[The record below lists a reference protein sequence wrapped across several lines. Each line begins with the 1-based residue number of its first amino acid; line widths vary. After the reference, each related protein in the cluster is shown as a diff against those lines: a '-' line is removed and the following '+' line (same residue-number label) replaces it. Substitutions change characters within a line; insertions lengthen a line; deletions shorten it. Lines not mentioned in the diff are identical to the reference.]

1 MGFRPTSETFPLL
14 LVINP
19 NAGKKSSSEHLTKT
33 IQPALDHA
41 GVPYRVIETTSKG
54 FAQEY
59 FRENIRQ
66 IFIDFVQSLAASS
79 SAVSAQQGDTEGVTG
94 TGEGTTTTA
103 AATTAGPPEVVLKIM
118 VIGGDGTVHEV
129 INGVLQGIHGSSPS
143 SGPSFVNDNFRPKVE
158 LSIIPTGTGNA
169 IATSQGVMNPQDA
182 LDRFL
187 AEKSVP
193 LRVVQVSQRNNN
205 TSHTNTN
212 TTTTTTNSNGDNDSS
227 STQGAWKPVV
237 YTAVVN
243 SFGLHCATVFD
254 AEGLRGLGNVRFKAS
269 VLKNIAFLKQY
280 PARVELFGPVQKY
293 DRSSHQLIANATTTT
308 TSPQQDQQ
316 QQQQQQQQP
325 SVTLPGPFTYLM
337 LTKQSSL
344 EPGFV
349 PTPFAN
355 TSDEWLDI
363 LAVQN
368 VGRGQILDILGD
380 ALKDGLHVKQH
391 ENVEYYKAKVVE
403 IETPTQGRL
412 CVDGEFLDIAAGPE
426 GRVRFEVVSD
436 PNIQLFHLCV

>member
-1 MGFRPTSETFPLL
+1 MGFRPTSEAFPVLI
-14 LVINP
+14 VINP
-19 NAGKKSSSEHLTKT
+19 NAGRKTSREQLTKT
-33 IQPALDHA
+33 IQPTLDNA

-59 FRENIRQ
+59 FRDNIRQ
-66 IFIDFVQSLAASS
+66 IFIDLVQSLAGAASS
-79 SAVSAQQGDTEGVTG
+79 GAVSAQQGDTEGETG

-103 AATTAGPPEVVLKIM
+103 ATAGPPEVELKIM

-129 INGVLQGIHGSSPS
+129 INGILQGIHGSSPS
-143 SGPSFVNDNFRPKVE
+143 SGPPFVNDNFRPKIE
-158 LSIIPTGTGNA
+158 LSIIPAGTGNA
-169 IATSQGVMNPQDA
+169 IATSQGVTNSQAA
-182 LDRFL
+182 LHCFL
-187 AEKSVP
+187 TGKSVP
-193 LRVVQVSQRNNN
+193 LRLVQVSQRNNA
-205 TSHTNTN
+205 SHAN
-212 TTTTTTNSNGDNDSS
+212 TTTTTTNSNGDNDSN
-227 STQGAWKPVV
+227 STQGAWKPVM

-254 AEGLRGLGNVRFKAS
+254 AEGLRSFGNVRFKAS
-269 VLKNIAFLKQY
+269 ALKNIAFLKQY
-280 PARVELFGPVQKY
+280 PARVELFGPYQKY
-293 DRSSHQLIANATTTT
+293 DRPSHQLIANTNTAIA
-308 TSPQQDQQ
+308 SPQHDQQQ

-337 LTKQSSL
+337 LTKQPTL

-368 VGRGQILDILGD
+368 AGRGQILDILGD
-380 ALKDGLHVKQH
+380 AVKEGLHVKRH
-391 ENVEYYKAKVVE
+391 DKVDYYKAKVVE
-403 IETPTQGRL
+403 IETPAQGRL

-436 PNIQLFHLCV
+436 PNIQLFHLSI

>member
-1 MGFRPTSETFPLL
+1 MGFRSTSETFPLL

-19 NAGKKSSSEHLTKT
+19 NAGRKSSSEQLTKT

-41 GVPYRVIETTSKG
+41 GVPFRVIETTSKG

-66 IFIDFVQSLAASS
+66 VLIDLAQSLAGASS
-79 SAVSAQQGDTEGVTG
+79 SATVSAQQGDTEGVTG
-94 TGEGTTTTA
+94 TGEGTTATA
-103 AATTAGPPEVVLKIM
+103 ATAGPPEVVLKIM
-118 VIGGDGTVHEV
+118 VVGGDGTVHEV

-143 SGPSFVNDNFRPKVE
+143 SDPSFVNDNFRPKVE

-169 IATSQGVMNPQDA
+169 IATSQGVTNPKAA

-187 AEKSVP
+187 AGKSVP
-193 LRVVQVSQRNNN
+193 LRVVQVSQRNN
-205 TSHTNTN
+205 
-212 TTTTTTNSNGDNDSS
+212 TTTTITNSNGDNESS
-227 STQGAWKPVV
+227 STQEAWKPVM

-269 VLKNIAFLKQY
+269 ALKNIVFLKQY
-280 PARVELFGPVQKY
+280 SARVELFGPFQKY
-293 DRSSHQLIANATTTT
+293 DRPSHQLIANTTTT
-308 TSPQQDQQ
+308 ATSPQQD
-316 QQQQQQQQP
+316 QQP

-344 EPGFV
+344 EPRFV

-368 VGRGQILDILGD
+368 AGRGQILDILGD
-380 ALKDGLHVKQH
+380 AVKEGLHVKQQ
-391 ENVEYYKAKVVE
+391 EKVEYYKAKVVE
-403 IETPTQGRL
+403 IETPSQGRL

-436 PNIQLFHLCV
+436 PDIQLFHINV

>member
-14 LVINP
+14 VVINP
-19 NAGKKSSSEHLTKT
+19 NAGKKSSSEQLTKT

-41 GVPYRVIETTSKG
+41 GIPYRVIETTSKG
-54 FAQEY
+54 FALEY
-59 FRENIRQ
+59 FKENIQQ

-79 SAVSAQQGDTEGVTG
+79 SAVSAQQGDTKGVTE

-103 AATTAGPPEVVLKIM
+103 ATATTAGPPEVVLKIM

-143 SGPSFVNDNFRPKVE
+143 SGPSFLDDNFRPKVE

-169 IATSQGVMNPQDA
+169 IATSQGVINPQAA

-187 AEKSVP
+187 AKKSVP
-193 LRVVQVSQRNNN
+193 LRVVQVSQRNN
-205 TSHTNTN
+205 TSHTNTA
-212 TTTTTTNSNGDNDSS
+212 TTTTANSDNGSN
-227 STQGAWKPVV
+227 STQGAWKPVM

-254 AEGLRGLGNVRFKAS
+254 AEGLRSLGNVRFKAS

-293 DRSSHQLIANATTTT
+293 DRSSHQLIADTTTIT
-308 TSPQQDQQ
+308 TSPQQD
-316 QQQQQQQQP
+316 QQQQQQQP

-337 LTKQSSL
+337 LSKQSSL

-380 ALKDGLHVKQH
+380 ALKNGLHVKQH
-391 ENVEYYKAKVVE
+391 EKVEYYKAKVVE

-412 CVDGEFLDIAAGPE
+412 CVDGEFLDIAPGPE

>member
-14 LVINP
+14 IVINP
-19 NAGKKSSSEHLTKT
+19 NAGKKSSSEQLTKT

-41 GVPYRVIETTSKG
+41 GVPYRVIKTTSKG

-59 FRENIRQ
+59 FKENIQQ
-66 IFIDFVQSLAASS
+66 IFIDLVQSLAGAASS
-79 SAVSAQQGDTEGVTG
+79 AAVSAQQGVTEGVTE
-94 TGEGTTTTA
+94 TGEGTTMTA
-103 AATTAGPPEVVLKIM
+103 ATAGPPEVVLKIM

-143 SGPSFVNDNFRPKVE
+143 SGPSFVNDSFRPKVE

-169 IATSQGVMNPQDA
+169 IATSQGVINPQAA

-187 AEKSVP
+187 AGKSVP
-193 LRVVQVSQRNNN
+193 LRVVQVSQRNNA
-205 TSHTNTN
+205 SHAN
-212 TTTTTTNSNGDNDSS
+212 TTTTNSNGDNDTN
-227 STQGAWKPVV
+227 STQGAWSPVV
-237 YTAVVN
+237 YTVVVN

-254 AEGLRGLGNVRFKAS
+254 AEGLRSLGNIRFKAS
-269 VLKNIAFLKQY
+269 ALKNIAFLKQY
-280 PARVELFGPVQKY
+280 PARVELFRPVQKY
-293 DRSSHQLIANATTTT
+293 DRSSHQLIANTTTT
-308 TSPQQDQQ
+308 TISPPQD
-316 QQQQQQQQP
+316 QQQP
-325 SVTLPGPFTYLM
+325 SVTLLGPFTYLM
-337 LTKQSSL
+337 LTKQPSL

-368 VGRGQILDILGD
+368 VGRGQILNILGD
-380 ALKDGLHVKQH
+380 ALKEGLHVKQH
-391 ENVEYYKAKVVE
+391 EKVEYYKAKVVE

-412 CVDGEFLDIAAGPE
+412 CVDGEFLDMAAGPE

-436 PNIQLFHLCV
+436 PNIQLFHLSV

>member
-14 LVINP
+14 VVINP
-19 NAGKKSSSEHLTKT
+19 NAGKKSSSEQLTKT

-66 IFIDFVQSLAASS
+66 IFIDLVQSLTASS

-94 TGEGTTTTA
+94 TGEGMATTA
-103 AATTAGPPEVVLKIM
+103 AAMTAGPPEVVLKIM

-143 SGPSFVNDNFRPKVE
+143 SGPSVVNDNFRPKVE

-169 IATSQGVMNPQDA
+169 IATSQGVINPQAA

-187 AEKSVP
+187 AAKSVP
-193 LRVVQVSQRNNN
+193 LRVVQVSQRNN
-205 TSHTNTN
+205 TSRTN
-212 TTTTTTNSNGDNDSS
+212 TTNTTTNSNGDNTNN
-227 STQGAWKPVV
+227 STQGAWKSVV

-254 AEGLRGLGNVRFKAS
+254 AEGLRSLGNVRFKAS
-269 VLKNIAFLKQY
+269 ALKNIAFLKQY

-293 DRSSHQLIANATTTT
+293 DRSSHQLIANTTTTT
-308 TSPQQDQQ
+308 TSPQQNQQLQQ
-316 QQQQQQQQP
+316 QQQQQQS

-337 LTKQSSL
+337 LAKQPSL

-380 ALKDGLHVKQH
+380 ALKEGLHVKQH
-391 ENVEYYKAKVVE
+391 EKVEYYKAKVVE

-412 CVDGEFLDIAAGPE
+412 CVDGEFLDIAAGPG

>member
-19 NAGKKSSSEHLTKT
+19 NAGKKSSSEHLTKA
-33 IQPALDHA
+33 IQPALNHA
-41 GVPYRVIETTSKG
+41 KVPYRVIETTSKG

-59 FRENIRQ
+59 FKDNIRQ
-66 IFIDFVQSLAASS
+66 ILADLVQSLTGASS
-79 SAVSAQQGDTEGVTG
+79 SAAVSAQPGDTEGVTE

-103 AATTAGPPEVVLKIM
+103 ATTGPPEVVLKIM
-118 VIGGDGTVHEV
+118 VVGGDGTVHEV

-143 SGPSFVNDNFRPKVE
+143 SDPSFVNDNFRSKIE

-169 IATSQGVMNPQDA
+169 IATSQGVTNPQAA

-187 AEKSVP
+187 AGKSVP
-193 LRVVQVSQRNNN
+193 LRVVQVSQRNN
-205 TSHTNTN
+205 TSHAN
-212 TTTTTTNSNGDNDSS
+212 TTTTTTNSNGDNDSN

-254 AEGLRGLGNVRFKAS
+254 AEGLRSLGNVRFKAS
-269 VLKNIAFLKQY
+269 ALKNIVFLKQY
-280 PARVELFGPVQKY
+280 LARVELFGPVQKY
-293 DRSSHQLIANATTTT
+293 DRPSHQLVANITTTT
-308 TSPQQDQQ
+308 TSPQND

-337 LTKQSSL
+337 LTKQPSL

-368 VGRGQILDILGD
+368 AGRGQILNILGD
-380 ALKDGLHVKQH
+380 AVKEGLHVKQH
-391 ENVEYYKAKVVE
+391 EKVEYYKAKVVE

-436 PNIQLFHLCV
+436 PNIQLFHLSV